1 MVHPSSLGSLVDMGP
16 QGLIKSL
23 EGGPVG
29 YVATPTTHH
38 QLKERRWAEWRG
50 IKEDL
55 VGKYMTVT
63 ETLKIWEKLSS
74 GV

>member
-1 MVHPSSLGSLVDMGP
+1 MVYPSGGGSLVDMGP

-23 EGGPVG
+23 KGGPVG

-50 IKEDL
+50 IKEYL
-55 VGKYMTVT
+55 VGKYRRGNQ
-63 ETLKIWEKLSS
+63 IR
-74 GV
+74 